1 MTTIDS
7 AKKITPLLMYEGQA
21 EEAMKRYTSVFDD
34 SEITEIRRY
43 GPDSSGTEGTV
54 EQAVFTLAGES
65 FMAMDSTEEHEFTF
79 TPSIS
84 LFVQCESEDEIDEL
98 FVRLSEN
105 GDVPMPLDS
114 YSFSRKFAWVEDEY
128 GVSWQLNLE

>member
-1 MTTIDS
+1 MATVDP

-21 EEAMKRYTSVFDD
+21 EEAMKLYTSSFDG
-34 SEITEIRRY
+34 SEIIDIRRY
-43 GPDSSGTEGTV
+43 GPDGPGTEGTV

-84 LFVQCESEDEIDEL
+84 LFVQCESEDEIDKL
-98 FVRLSEN
+98 FDGLSEN

-114 YSFSRKFAWVEDEY
+114 YPFSRKFGWVEDEY
-128 GVSWQLNLE
+128 SVSWQLNLD

>member
-1 MTTIDS
+1 
-7 AKKITPLLMYEGQA
+7 MYEWQA
-21 EEAMKRYTSVFDD
+21 EKAMKLYTSSFDE
-34 SEITEIRRY
+34 SEIIDIRRY
-43 GPDSSGTEGTV
+43 GPDGPGTEGTV

-84 LFVQCESEDEIDEL
+84 LFVQCESEDEIDKL
-98 FVRLSEN
+98 FDGLSEN

-114 YSFSRKFAWVEDEY
+114 YPFSRKFGWVEDEY
-128 GVSWQLNLE
+128 SVSWQLNLD